1 LPEKGAFVVPNQIY
15 LVILGKR
22 QTGQVARFNAVGA
35 WKTTPS
41 GAIKTKTVARPR
53 RIKKPLPPDED
64 VEILDEAG
72 EEEEESVEEPVV
84 ESVPVPELAVEAVE
98 EEDEQE
104 VDTKRI
110 IAQIQS
116 GRKELFSKLVDRYK
130 SQVTGIAFKMVGDY
144 DDAKDITQMVFVKT
158 FYNLNRF
165 DATKRFST
173 WLYRIAVNAS
183 IDYVRK
189 FRKHKFEELDDIK
202 ESKEVNIKNPE
213 QVYQLKE
220 LKNYVLAAAEKLND
234 KQRDAFLYKDVKGL
248 EIDEISRIM
257 GMPQAT
263 VRWYL
268 HRARK
273 KIRNDLQKR
282 FPVALSKLGIYEK

>member
-1 LPEKGAFVVPNQIY
+1 MAGPRKSNQVPTPKDKPEAEESEQQSAS
-15 LVILGKR
+15 L
-22 QTGQVARFNAVGA
+22 T
-35 WKTTPS
+35 
-41 GAIKTKTVARPR
+41 
-53 RIKKPLPPDED
+53 
-64 VEILDEAG
+64 DEAR
-72 EEEEESVEEPVV
+72 ERQ
-84 ESVPVPELAVEAVE
+84 EA
-98 EEDEQE
+98 
-104 VDTKRI
+104 DTKRI
-110 IAQIQS
+110 IKEIQS
-116 GRKELFSKLVDRYK
+116 GQKELFSQLVDRYRN
-130 SQVTGIAFKMVGDY
+130 QVAGIAYKMVGDY

-158 FYNLNRF
+158 YYNLERF
-165 DATKRFST
+165 DTTKRFST

-213 QVYQLKE
+213 QLFQLKE
-220 LKNYVLAAAEKLND
+220 LKNYVMEAAEKLNE

-248 EIDEISRIM
+248 GIDEISRIM

-273 KIRNDLQKR
+273 KIRTDLQR
-282 FPVALSKLGIYEK
+282 RYPDALAKLGLSTS

>member
-1 LPEKGAFVVPNQIY
+1 MTARKSGN
-15 LVILGKR
+15 GNS
-22 QTGQVARFNAVGA
+22 QV
-35 WKTTPS
+35 T
-41 GAIKTKTVARPR
+41 
-53 RIKKPLPPDED
+53 
-64 VEILDEAG
+64 DEAR
-72 EEEEESVEEPVV
+72 EKM
-84 ESVPVPELAVEAVE
+84 EA
-98 EEDEQE
+98 
-104 VDTKRI
+104 DTKRI
-110 IAQIQS
+110 IKLIQA
-116 GRKELFSKLVDRYK
+116 GQKELFSKLVDRYR
-130 SQVTGIAFKMVGDY
+130 SQVAGIAYKMVGDY

-158 FYNLNRF
+158 FYNLERF
-165 DATKRFST
+165 DTSKRFST

-213 QVYQLKE
+213 QLFQLKE
-220 LKNYVLAAAEKLND
+220 LKNYVMESADKLNE
-234 KQRDAFLYKDVKGL
+234 KQRDAFVYKDVKGL

-273 KIRNDLQKR
+273 KIRSDLQRR
-282 FPVALSKLGIYEK
+282 FPDALNKLGLSAKS

>member
-1 LPEKGAFVVPNQIY
+1 MGTWGTTLSGVTRRDI
-15 LVILGKR
+15 
-22 QTGQVARFNAVGA
+22 VAQ
-35 WKTTPS
+35 
-41 GAIKTKTVARPR
+41 PR
-53 RIKKPLPPDED
+53 RTKKPVPPDED
-64 VEILDEAG
+64 VEILNRG
-72 EEEEESVEEPVV
+72 EEPEAEHAEEPV
-84 ESVPVPELAVEAVE
+84 EGSVSASELPVEAVE

-104 VDTKRI
+104 TDTKRI

-116 GRKELFSKLVDRYK
+116 GRKELFSKLVNRYK

-220 LKNYVLAAAEKLND
+220 LKNYVLASAEKLND

-273 KIRNDLQKR
+273 KIRSDLQKR
-282 FPVALSKLGIYEK
+282 FPVVLNKLGLYEK

>member
-1 LPEKGAFVVPNQIY
+1 MG
-15 LVILGKR
+15 
-22 QTGQVARFNAVGA
+22 
-35 WKTTPS
+35 
-41 GAIKTKTVARPR
+41 RPR
-53 RIKKPLPPDED
+53 KSNQVSSPKDKPGA
-64 VEILDEAG
+64 DEAG
-72 EEEEESVEEPVV
+72 P
-84 ESVPVPELAVEAVE
+84 PIDEARE
-98 EEDEQE
+98 RQE
-104 VDTKRI
+104 ADTKRI
-110 IAQIQS
+110 IKEIQA
-116 GRKELFSKLVDRYK
+116 GHKELFSQLVDRYRN
-130 SQVTGIAFKMVGDY
+130 QVAGIAYKMVGDY

-158 FYNLNRF
+158 YYNLERF
-165 DATKRFST
+165 DTTKRFST

-213 QVYQLKE
+213 QLFQLKE
-220 LKNYVLAAAEKLND
+220 LKNYVMEAAEKLNE

-248 EIDEISRIM
+248 GIDEISRIM

-273 KIRNDLQKR
+273 KIRTDLQR
-282 FPVALSKLGIYEK
+282 HYPDALAKLGLSTK

>member
-1 LPEKGAFVVPNQIY
+1 
-15 LVILGKR
+15 
-22 QTGQVARFNAVGA
+22 
-35 WKTTPS
+35 
-41 GAIKTKTVARPR
+41 
-53 RIKKPLPPDED
+53 
-64 VEILDEAG
+64 
-72 EEEEESVEEPVV
+72 
-84 ESVPVPELAVEAVE
+84 
-98 EEDEQE
+98 
-104 VDTKRI
+104 
-110 IAQIQS
+110 
-116 GRKELFSKLVDRYK
+116 
-130 SQVTGIAFKMVGDY
+130 MVGDY

-220 LKNYVLAAAEKLND
+220 LKNYVLASAEKLND

-273 KIRNDLQKR
+273 KIRSDLQKR
-282 FPVALSKLGIYEK
+282 FPVVLNKLGLYEK

>member
-1 LPEKGAFVVPNQIY
+1 MSAGNTVPTGTDERS
-15 LVILGKR
+15 LVAESGRKSKKTPPVTVKSGGNGKPTR
-22 QTGQVARFNAVGA
+22 IVSESDKAR
-35 WKTTPS
+35 
-41 GAIKTKTVARPR
+41 
-53 RIKKPLPPDED
+53 DEM
-64 VEILDEAG
+64 EA
-72 EEEEESVEEPVV
+72 
-84 ESVPVPELAVEAVE
+84 
-98 EEDEQE
+98 
-104 VDTKRI
+104 DTKRI
-110 IAQIQS
+110 IKKIQA
-116 GRKELFSKLVDRYK
+116 GHKELFSKLVDRYRN
-130 SQVTGIAFKMVGDY
+130 QVTGIAFKMVGDN

-158 FYNLNRF
+158 FYNLDRF
-165 DATKRFST
+165 DTGKRFST

-213 QVYQLKE
+213 QLFQLKE
-220 LKNYVLAAAEKLND
+220 LKNYVMVAAEKLND

-248 EIDEISRIM
+248 EIDEIANIM

-273 KIRNDLQKR
+273 KIRSDLQKR
-282 FPVALSKLGIYEK
+282 YPAALSELGIYEK

>member
-1 LPEKGAFVVPNQIY
+1 MA
-15 LVILGKR
+15 
-22 QTGQVARFNAVGA
+22 AR
-35 WKTTPS
+35 KS
-41 GAIKTKTVARPR
+41 GNGNSRVT
-53 RIKKPLPPDED
+53 
-64 VEILDEAG
+64 DEAR
-72 EEEEESVEEPVV
+72 ERM
-84 ESVPVPELAVEAVE
+84 EA
-98 EEDEQE
+98 
-104 VDTKRI
+104 DTKRVI
-110 IAQIQS
+110 KKIQA
-116 GRKELFSKLVDRYK
+116 GQKELFSKLVDRYR
-130 SQVTGIAFKMVGDY
+130 SQVAGIAYKMVGDY

-158 FYNLNRF
+158 FYNLERF
-165 DATKRFST
+165 DTSKRFST

-213 QVYQLKE
+213 QLFQLKE
-220 LKNYVLAAAEKLND
+220 LKNYVMESAEKLNE
-234 KQRDAFLYKDVKGL
+234 KQRDAFVYKDVKGL

-273 KIRNDLQKR
+273 KIRSDLQRR
-282 FPVALSKLGIYEK
+282 FPDALNKLGLSAKS

>member
-1 LPEKGAFVVPNQIY
+1 M
-15 LVILGKR
+15 
-22 QTGQVARFNAVGA
+22 
-35 WKTTPS
+35 
-41 GAIKTKTVARPR
+41 ARPR

-72 EEEEESVEEPVV
+72 GEEEESAEEPVV

>member
-1 LPEKGAFVVPNQIY
+1 MTARKSGN
-15 LVILGKR
+15 GNS
-22 QTGQVARFNAVGA
+22 QV
-35 WKTTPS
+35 T
-41 GAIKTKTVARPR
+41 
-53 RIKKPLPPDED
+53 
-64 VEILDEAG
+64 DEAR
-72 EEEEESVEEPVV
+72 EKM
-84 ESVPVPELAVEAVE
+84 EA
-98 EEDEQE
+98 
-104 VDTKRI
+104 DTKRI
-110 IAQIQS
+110 IKLIQA
-116 GRKELFSKLVDRYK
+116 GQKELFSKLVDRYR
-130 SQVTGIAFKMVGDY
+130 SQVAGIAYKMVGDY

-158 FYNLNRF
+158 FYNLERF
-165 DATKRFST
+165 DTSKRFST

-213 QVYQLKE
+213 QLFQLKE
-220 LKNYVLAAAEKLND
+220 LKNYVMESADKLNE
-234 KQRDAFLYKDVKGL
+234 KQRDAFVYKDVKGL

-273 KIRNDLQKR
+273 KIRSDLQRR
-282 FPVALSKLGIYEK
+282 FPEALNKLGLSAKS